1 MLWLVSP
8 VCGVRLCFNDNN
20 LSFDNL
26 VQILPKLGYNVTL
39 RHSVMILLYVSVSR
53 IHVSDELCK
62 YISEHSMSRE
72 EYKRVVNTT
81 GINL

>member
-26 VQILPKLGYNVTL
+26 IQILPKHNYNVTL

-53 IHVSDELCK
+53 IHVSVELYK
-62 YISEHSMSRE
+62 YISKHSMYRE
-72 EYKRVVNTT
+72 E
-81 GINL
+81 IQQQ